1 MKIFKTKS
9 LSNCQIH
16 NTVLVTIVTL
26 TMFIIS
32 LGLIYL
38 ITASLYLLT
47 TLIPFTDIP
56 PPNSLPQAATNLSSV
71 SMLIFCVFL
80 DFMCKGNHTIFV
92 FLCLTSF
99 TYHNALKVQV
109 FVLKMRKAAAFMFKC

>member
-9 LSNCQIH
+9 LSNCQIR

-38 ITASLYLLT
+38 ITSSLYLLT

-71 SMLIFCVFL
+71 SMLIFCVF
-80 DFMCKGNHTIFV
+80 F
-92 FLCLTSF
+92 
-99 TYHNALKVQV
+99 
-109 FVLKMRKAAAFMFKC
+109 